1 MTEEAVNYFNNF
13 SDLSVKKKIENSEQ
27 KKVNDSKNAVSESI
41 KNIDIFTQKVN
52 KSTTDSKTSQDEF
65 GDIFKKKN
73 IDHIK
78 EHIVAN
84 KRFAEKYV
92 NNPSEALKDENVMVK
107 FSADEAAEIEKQLKD
122 ENSLT
127 LFSELIRNKE
137 LTGKDVLECLK
148 RFNKLTK
155 SQKKNMFF
163 ASMSADEVEKMDP
176 EKMARRLTRNIKKLA
191 KLRKAMSPEDR
202 AFIAEMLSKAP
213 EKCEEFLDKF
223 IEDRKVYKNK
233 DIKEIAKNMEEM
245 SDKEKIDYTENIS
258 ELGEIKDE
266 NDNPK
271 YEGTVN
277 VKVAKHMVDEPKAH
291 NAIINTAKK
300 DDMDGKHLLGISS
313 NLVKNPDMIP
323 SYEQLLGTKDSK
335 GNDKFGKE
343 ALLNQTNYMVDKSVS
358 EIEKYTGKVLEYAK
372 YDSISGDEATAYGE
386 KVMSDPSSEATVDA
400 MVETK
405 AALSGE
411 LTEDTSD
418 NSDSADIPNTTSGF
432 SLSTVETF
440 TSVTNNNIFKTENDS
455 VDSNETEADK
465 KAYYQKL
472 ATDFRAKYGTAA
484 DTMIQ
489 LCLEKPEVVK
499 ALFTNPNITFEAG
512 MAIIKKYGYNVA
524 LLSEIAKNPRNIDKI
539 KFSSAS
545 ITTPQLV
552 ELVKLSEKRGVDF
565 VVQMIQ
571 KYSPSKAITICSS
584 PDSDKIKTQMKK
596 NSDSKESQEYLNYH
610 FSREFVA

>member
-1 MTEEAVNYFNNF
+1 
-13 SDLSVKKKIENSEQ
+13 
-27 KKVNDSKNAVSESI
+27 
-41 KNIDIFTQKVN
+41 
-52 KSTTDSKTSQDEF
+52 
-65 GDIFKKKN
+65 
-73 IDHIK
+73 
-78 EHIVAN
+78 
-84 KRFAEKYV
+84 
-92 NNPSEALKDENVMVK
+92 
-107 FSADEAAEIEKQLKD
+107 
-122 ENSLT
+122 
-127 LFSELIRNKE
+127 
-137 LTGKDVLECLK
+137 
-148 RFNKLTK
+148 
-155 SQKKNMFF
+155 
-163 ASMSADEVEKMDP
+163 
-176 EKMARRLTRNIKKLA
+176 
-191 KLRKAMSPEDR
+191 
-202 AFIAEMLSKAP
+202 
-213 EKCEEFLDKF
+213 
-223 IEDRKVYKNK
+223 
-233 DIKEIAKNMEEM
+233 MEEM

-386 KVMSDPSSEATVDA
+386 KVMSDPSSEAAVDA